1 MVSLHYNLNKAES
14 ESINYIHLQQKV
26 MKKSLILLLS
36 VLTLFSCERL
46 FCPHDNRKIEV
57 VINDIPFKTEVYYRI
72 PYTLKTWEWEK
83 EGLRLQRIEI
93 LECYTNRILQ
103 TIEQED

>member
-1 MVSLHYNLNKAES
+1 
-14 ESINYIHLQQKV
+14 

-57 VINDIPFKTEVYYRI
+57 VINDIPFKTNVYYRI
-72 PYTLKTWEWEK
+72 P
-83 EGLRLQRIEI
+83 
-93 LECYTNRILQ
+93 
-103 TIEQED
+103 